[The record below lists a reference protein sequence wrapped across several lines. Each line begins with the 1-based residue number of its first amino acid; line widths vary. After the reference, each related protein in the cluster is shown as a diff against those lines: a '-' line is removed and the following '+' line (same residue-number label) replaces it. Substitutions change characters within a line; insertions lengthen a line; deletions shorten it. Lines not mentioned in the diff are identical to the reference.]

1 MYSLYLKGKTLKQA
15 LAVFDPS
22 ASITV
27 TALGDTWHPS
37 SGYVDEKIL
46 GNVKTVQ
53 DVLEFDY
60 DFHGLIE
67 FEATINPYQIT
78 YGGNGEF
85 CVSAASEKDI
95 KRLEAKI
102 REQILGG

>member
-22 ASITV
+22 ASIIV
-27 TALGDTWHPS
+27 TTLGDTWHPS
-37 SGYVDEKIL
+37 SGYVNEKIL
-46 GNVKTVQ
+46 GNAKTVR

-67 FEATINPYQIT
+67 FEATIDPYQIT
-78 YGGNGEF
+78 YGGDSEF
-85 CVSAASEKDI
+85 CVSAENEKDI

-102 REQILGG
+102 LEQTLSD